1 MTAQLSTRPGSGIA
15 SFRCIVVGI
24 GGLGHPVIA
33 CLLAAGVKRWV
44 LIDPD
49 TVEPS
54 NLHRQW
60 LFGGADRNRSKAQV
74 AAQWLKAR
82 GHNLEVEIYQEG
94 LLPGGPTPFDSTPND
109 FWFECSDQPALKFDV
124 SARALALKAP
134 AVIGGVL
141 GWQGQVFGQSVQPG
155 CYHCLFEA
163 PPPDDACASCEQ
175 AGVITSAAAHIGATM
190 VARAQAIALA
200 IDHSQSQTSSQ
211 GSLPPNALV
220 HFDLMS
226 LRTQSIKAPRKRD
239 CCHCSHLATSQR
251 IG

>member
-1 MTAQLSTRPGSGIA
+1 MTDQLSNRPGNAIA

-33 CLLAAGVKRWV
+33 HLLAAGVQRWV

-49 TVEPS
+49 IVEPS

-60 LFGGADRNRSKAQV
+60 LFSGADRNRSKAQV
-74 AAQWLKAR
+74 AAQWIRAR
-82 GHNLEVEIYQEG
+82 DPALQIEVYQDR
-94 LLPGGPTPFDSTPND
+94 LTPGTPAPFARSPDD

-124 SARALALKAP
+124 SARALKQQAP

-141 GWQGQVFGQSVQPG
+141 GWQGQVFSQAAQPG

-190 VARAQAIALA
+190 VARAEALA
-200 IDHSQSQTSSQ
+200 KDRAPAT
-211 GSLPPNALV
+211 LPPNALLHV
-220 HFDLMS
+220 DLVS
-226 LRTQSIKAPRKRD
+226 LRTQTIQAPRKRD
-239 CCHCSHLATSQR
+239 CCHCSHLATSKR
-251 IG
+251 IS